1 MHCVLAKSTF
11 RALIRMAP
19 VLAGLIL
26 MAPTRGDEQLAGV
39 ACRSV
44 HLGFYAIDP
53 VAFYQEVTVEKSAP
67 GTYFMVC
74 GWSRGYFGLQELA
87 TGKKIILFS
96 VWDSEEDNPDA
107 AALSN
112 RVVTFEPAEGV
123 TVRRFGNEGSGG
135 QSFYEYDWKVGETYR
150 FCVSCEP
157 FGSRTAYSGWFFHPE
172 KQAWVRLMT
181 FAARTHVYEKL
192 SRLYCFVEDFR
203 RNRESMKHARIARF
217 ANQWT
222 LDDEG
227 RWAAISTARFTAD
240 DNPAENIDAGI
251 REAGFYLATGGQTK
265 SSGIQVR
272 DRLTLET
279 PPSTPP
285 EWKPLAVLKD
295 RRPVD

>member
-1 MHCVLAKSTF
+1 MRINVPHLLSLAVV
-11 RALIRMAP
+11 A
-19 VLAGLIL
+19 AGLSTPPS
-26 MAPTRGDEQLAGV
+26 ASADERLAGV

-44 HLGFYAIDP
+44 HLSFYAIDP

-74 GWSRGYFGLQELA
+74 GWSRGYFGMQELA
-87 TGKKIILFS
+87 SGKKIILFS
-96 VWDSEEDNPDA
+96 VWDSPEDNPEA
-107 AALSN
+107 APLSA

-157 FGSRTAYSGWFFHPE
+157 FGSRTAYSGWFYHPE
-172 KQAWVRLMT
+172 KKSWVRLMT
-181 FAARTHVYEKL
+181 FAARTVIPEKL

-203 RNRESMKHARIARF
+203 RNRESTRHARVARF

-227 RWAAISTARFTAD
+227 RWAAISTARFTGD
-240 DNPAENIDAGI
+240 DNPAVNIDAGMTQG
-251 REAGFYLATGGQTK
+251 GFYLATGGDTVNQGT
-265 SSGIQVR
+265 QLR
-272 DRLTLET
+272 DRMTLET
-279 PPSTPP
+279 PPAIPP
-285 EWKPLAVLKD
+285 EWKPTAVLTG
-295 RRPVD
+295 RPPVD